1 MDPTHQNPPKNQ
13 TEQKFQNLE
22 FKNPDQRP
30 LKQRYPNLK
39 TKETGRYNIKFH
51 TYPKNIL

>member
-13 TEQKFQNLE
+13 TEQKFQNSE

-39 TKETGRYNIKFH
+39 TKEARRYNIKFH